1 MKERPILFSTE
12 MVQAILDGRKTQ
24 TRRVLNPQLPFHKFD
39 FFCGNNDAG
48 YSALTTKGYVEF
60 RGYEIFENGERK
72 YTPFYIKPKYGEKN
86 DILWVR
92 ETWVK
97 LNGQYVYKAD
107 YDNGVPANEIELP
120 NGATV
125 DDAKWKPS
133 IHMPK
138 EACRL
143 RLKIKSI
150 RVERLMDISEQDA
163 IAEGVRQRFGG
174 FINYANPSNL
184 FTETYP
190 FLGRKYSAAQMSY
203 LSLWERINGENS
215 FEENPWVWVI
225 EFERA

>member
-1 MKERPILFSTE
+1 MI
-12 MVQAILDGRKTQ
+12 QAILDGRKTQ
-24 TRRVLNPQLPFHKFD
+24 TRREFKLKHCNKKMTWANEPYSIVNDVD
-39 FFCGNNDAG
+39 FKSQITG
-48 YSALTTKGYVEF
+48 
-60 RGYEIFENGERK
+60 EIF
-72 YTPFYIKPKYGEKN
+72 IPKNAYGLVG
-86 DILWVR
+86 DILWVK
-92 ETWVK
+92 ETWSINPFYDK
-97 LNGQYVYKAD
+97 DNKAK
-107 YDNGVPANEIELP
+107 YLYA
-120 NGATV
+120 AT
-125 DDAKWKPS
+125 DKPFENHKWKPS
-133 IHMPK
+133 LYMPR

-190 FLGRKYSAAQMSY
+190 FLSRKYSAAQMSY
-203 LSLWERINGENS
+203 LSLWEKINGENS

>member
-1 MKERPILFSTE
+1 MNVKKERPILFTTE

-24 TRRVLNPQLPFHKFD
+24 TRRIFKYQNASFSGLMCNYLDEVDNE
-39 FFCGNNDAG
+39 
-48 YSALTTKGYVEF
+48 YYTKCLYD
-60 RGYEIFENGERK
+60 IC
-72 YTPFYIKPKYGEKN
+72 KYGKVG

-92 ETWVK
+92 ETWCRHK
-97 LNGQYVYKAD
+97 SNYLYKAHGID
-107 YDNGVPANEIELP
+107 
-120 NGATV
+120 V
-125 DDAKWKPS
+125 DEFRWKPS

-163 IAEGVRQRFGG
+163 IAEGVKQRFGG
-174 FINYANPSNL
+174 FINYANPSKI

-190 FLGRKYSAAQMSY
+190 FLSRKYSSAQMSY
-203 LSLWERINGENS
+203 LSLWEKINGENS

>member
-1 MKERPILFSTE
+1 

-24 TRRVLNPQLPFHKFD
+24 TRREFKLKHCNKKMAWANEPYSVV
-39 FFCGNNDAG
+39 NDVNFKSQITG
-48 YSALTTKGYVEF
+48 
-60 RGYEIFENGERK
+60 EIF
-72 YTPFYIKPKYGEKN
+72 IPKNAYGLVG
-86 DILWVR
+86 DVLWVR
-92 ETWVK
+92 ETWAK
-97 LNGQYVYKAD
+97 LNSQYVYKAD

-120 NGATV
+120 NGFTV

-150 RVERLMDISEQDA
+150 KVERLMDISEQDA
-163 IAEGVRQRFGG
+163 IAEGIRQRFGG
-174 FINYANPSNL
+174 FINYANPGKI

-190 FLGRKYSAAQMSY
+190 FLSRKYSAAQMSY
-203 LSLWERINGENS
+203 LSLWEKINGENS

>member
-1 MKERPILFSTE
+1 MKERPILFTSE
-12 MVQAILDGRKTQ
+12 MVQAILGGRKTQ
-24 TRRVLNPQLPFHKFD
+24 TRREFKLKHCNKKMTWANEPYSIV
-39 FFCGNNDAG
+39 NDANFKSQITG
-48 YSALTTKGYVEF
+48 
-60 RGYEIFENGERK
+60 EIF
-72 YTPFYIKPKYGEKN
+72 IPKNAYGLVG
-86 DILWVR
+86 DILWAR
-92 ETWVK
+92 ETWCK
-97 LNGQYVYKAD
+97 HKGSYLYKAD
-107 YDNGVPANEIELP
+107 GIDVNGFR
-120 NGATV
+120 
-125 DDAKWKPS
+125 WKPS

-190 FLGRKYSAAQMSY
+190 FLSRKYSAAQMSY
-203 LSLWERINGENS
+203 LSLWEKINGENS

>member
-1 MKERPILFSTE
+1 MKERPILFTTE

-24 TRRVLNPQLPFHKFD
+24 TRREFKLKHCNKKMTWANEPYSIV
-39 FFCGNNDAG
+39 NDVNFKSQITG
-48 YSALTTKGYVEF
+48 
-60 RGYEIFENGERK
+60 EIF
-72 YTPFYIKPKYGEKN
+72 IPKNVYGKVG

-92 ETWVK
+92 ETWSI
-97 LNGQYVYKAD
+97 NPF
-107 YDNGVPANEIELP
+107 YDKDNNAKYLYA
-120 NGATV
+120 AT
-125 DDAKWKPS
+125 DKPFENHKWKPS

>member
-1 MKERPILFSTE
+1 MKERPILFTTE
-12 MVQAILDGRKTQ
+12 MVRALLAGRKTQ
-24 TRRVLNPQLPFHKFD
+24 TRRVFKYQNASFNGLMCNYLEEAD
-39 FFCGNNDAG
+39 NE
-48 YSALTTKGYVEF
+48 YYTKCIYD
-60 RGYEIFENGERK
+60 IC
-72 YTPFYIKPKYGEKN
+72 KYGQVGEV
-86 DILWVR
+86 LWAR
-92 ETWVK
+92 ETWAK
-97 LNGQYVYKAD
+97 LNSQYVYKAD

-120 NGATV
+120 NGFTV

-150 RVERLMDISEQDA
+150 KVERLMDISEQDA
-163 IAEGVRQRFGG
+163 IAEGIRQRFGG
-174 FINYANPSNL
+174 FINYANPGKI

-190 FLGRKYSAAQMSY
+190 FLSRKYSAAQMSY
-203 LSLWERINGENS
+203 LSLWEKINGENS

>member
-1 MKERPILFSTE
+1 MI
-12 MVQAILDGRKTQ
+12 QAILDGRKTQ
-24 TRRVLNPQLPFHKFD
+24 TRREFKLKHCNKKMTWANEPYSIV
-39 FFCGNNDAG
+39 NDVNFKSQITG
-48 YSALTTKGYVEF
+48 
-60 RGYEIFENGERK
+60 EIF
-72 YTPFYIKPKYGEKN
+72 IPKNAYGLAG
-86 DILWVR
+86 DILWIK
-92 ETWVK
+92 ETYYAYGYWHVFGHTK
-97 LNGQYVYKAD
+97 TGKQKYKFIDLTNGETFGYYYLADNVSIQIEKGRTSKRGWYKR
-107 YDNGVPANEIELP
+107 
-120 NGATV
+120 
-125 DDAKWKPS
+125 PS
-133 IHMPK
+133 LFMPK

-190 FLGRKYSAAQMSY
+190 FLSRKYSAAQMSY
-203 LSLWERINGENS
+203 LSLWEKINGENS

>member
-1 MKERPILFSTE
+1 MKERPILFTTE

-24 TRRVLNPQLPFHKFD
+24 TRREFKLKHCNKKMTWANEPYSIV
-39 FFCGNNDAG
+39 NDVNFKSQITG
-48 YSALTTKGYVEF
+48 
-60 RGYEIFENGERK
+60 EIF
-72 YTPFYIKPKYGEKN
+72 IPKNVYGKVG

-92 ETWVK
+92 ETWSI
-97 LNGQYVYKAD
+97 NPF
-107 YDNGVPANEIELP
+107 YDKDNNAKYLYA
-120 NGATV
+120 AT
-125 DDAKWKPS
+125 DKPFENHKWKPS

-174 FINYANPSNL
+174 FINYANPGKI

-190 FLGRKYSAAQMSY
+190 FLSRKYSAAQMSY
-203 LSLWERINGENS
+203 LSLWEKINGENS

-225 EFERA
+225 GFERA